1 MHTAAP
7 APLRAVMYLITGL
20 VTFVALDSLVK
31 YWSRDLSVLVS
42 VWFRYVFQALV
53 MALAM
58 AARGV
63 RFHTPMPGRHLVRG
77 ALLLVVS
84 VLGTLSVVM
93 MPLGEFA
100 ALVMLT
106 PLVVVLLS
114 VLVLRERV
122 NGLRWLLLLTGFAG
136 AVLVLRPS
144 ALTLGWYVLMPL
156 AVVMAY
162 AGYQLLTNRMARTED
177 PMAMHCFTGLFGALA
192 MTLVL
197 PWIWQPVADPW
208 VWGVFVLIGVLGT
221 TGHFLLLLAFAAA
234 PPSTLSVYLYV
245 QIALSVLAG
254 WLVFDHM
261 PHPLAWIGIALIV
274 GSGVLSAWHAGR
286 RQRQTLA
293 PARP

>member
-1 MHTAAP
+1 MRPAAP
-7 APLRAVMYLITGL
+7 GPLRAVLWLISGL
-20 VTFVALDSLVK
+20 VAFVVIDSLVK

-42 VWFRYVFQALV
+42 VWFRYVFQAVV

-58 AARGV
+58 AGRGL
-63 RFHTPMPGRHLVRG
+63 RFHTTMPGRHLLRG

-122 NGLRWLLLLTGFAG
+122 DGLRWALLLAGFAG
-136 AVLVLRPS
+136 AVLVMRPS
-144 ALTLGWYVLMPL
+144 ALTLGWKVLMPL
-156 AVVMAY
+156 AVVLAY

-177 PMAMHCFTGLFGALA
+177 PMALHCFTGLFGALA
-192 MTLVL
+192 LTVAL
-197 PWIWQPVADPW
+197 PWIWQPVADPR

-221 TGHFLLLLAFAAA
+221 GGHFLLLLAFAAA
-234 PPSTLSVYLYV
+234 PPSTLSVFLYV
-245 QIALSVLAG
+245 QVALSVLAG

-261 PHPLAWIGIALIV
+261 PQPLAWAGIALIV
-274 GSGVLSAWHAGR
+274 GSGLLSAWLASTRHR
-286 RQRQTLA
+286 RLA
-293 PARP
+293 LART